1 MRIFTVYIINM
12 KRSRQCILPEIIK
25 PQKSRKSSASHAS
38 HQCTF
43 LRIKTIRPYTLMS
56 EQMQCLILICI
67 IGFLK
72 NSYIIYAAF
81 MKILILIYVYRIN
94 FNSDVFEIFPS
105 NFTASPIYST
115 SEYFRLSPVSS
126 SISSIPVLAITCI
139 SCSISWKFN
148 FFCEYCYNN

>member
-1 MRIFTVYIINM
+1 M

-105 NFTASPIYST
+105 NFYCLANIFHIRIFPAFSCKQQYLFHS
-115 SEYFRLSPVSS
+115 SFGYNLHFMLYFLE
-126 SISSIPVLAITCI
+126 I
-139 SCSISWKFN
+139 
-148 FFCEYCYNN
+148 

>member
-1 MRIFTVYIINM
+1 M

-25 PQKSRKSSASHAS
+25 PQKGRKSSASHAS

-67 IGFLK
+67 ICFLK

-81 MKILILIYVYRIN
+81 MKILILSENCFSESRRFSSVEKITEQSEESVCRKAINSRTAIYAK
-94 FNSDVFEIFPS
+94 S
-105 NFTASPIYST
+105 A
-115 SEYFRLSPVSS
+115 
-126 SISSIPVLAITCI
+126 
-139 SCSISWKFN
+139 
-148 FFCEYCYNN
+148 

>member
-25 PQKSRKSSASHAS
+25 PQKGRKSSASHTS
-38 HQCTF
+38 HQCAF

-105 NFTASPIYST
+105 NFYCLTNIFHIRIFPAFSCKQQYLFHS
-115 SEYFRLSPVSS
+115 SFGYDLHFMLYFLE
-126 SISSIPVLAITCI
+126 I
-139 SCSISWKFN
+139 
-148 FFCEYCYNN
+148 